1 MALGRK
7 TSIFQIVGYQ
17 NSGKTTLAAKLI
29 ERFTQE
35 GRRVGTIKHHGHGG
49 TPDSGD
55 EQKDT
60 FRHRQAGAL
69 VTGVEGAG
77 MLQIHAGKGE
87 WALKD
92 IIGIYEAFSLDLIL
106 IEGYKQEVYEKVVL
120 IRSEE
125 DLPLLRILTNIVLVI
140 SWIPLSAFVSNT
152 YPLFHIE
159 DEQNYLEW
167 LIERVEKSRG

>member
-17 NSGKTTLAAKLI
+17 NSGKTTLTEKLI

-35 GRRVGTIKHHGHGG
+35 GKRIATIKHHGHGG
-49 TPDSGD
+49 IPHAGD

-60 FRHRQAGAL
+60 FRHRRAGAL

-77 MLQIHAGKGE
+77 MLQIHATKEE
-87 WALKD
+87 WTLQG
-92 IIGIYEAFSLDLIL
+92 IIRLYEAFSVDVIL
-106 IEGYKQEVYEKVVL
+106 IEGYKQDEYEKVVL

-125 DLPLLRILTNIVLVI
+125 DLSLLHTLKNIICII
-140 SWIPLSAFVSNT
+140 SWVPLSAVVSDA
-152 YPLFHIE
+152 YPAFHIK
-159 DEQNYLEW
+159 DEKIYVEW
-167 LIERVEKSRG
+167 LIERMGKSRE